1 MTAHIVYPQLD
12 AEHPATL
19 SRRVLTGILRESM
32 GYDGVVIT
40 DALMMKAVHERY
52 GHARAAVLALQA
64 GADMPLAQGSVAE
77 QTAAIEAI
85 AAAHREGRLALRD
98 LQRAQARIDALA
110 QRFPLHTVDY
120 PAAQREADE
129 ALMRHAWARG
139 LCTLRGAAAPAR
151 GQRLRVICQASVVS
165 DGVSEAGAS
174 AEQVRALF
182 AAFED
187 VELLCVP
194 DLRQLSPAEL
204 PRDARLNVLVS
215 NQRGRFGSAAA
226 QAPVDLH
233 LVLWNPFQAL
243 DVPAPAVISWGYA
256 DGALDALKRWLG
268 GELDATVAPPVQ
280 LA

>member
-64 GADMPLAQGSVAE
+64 GADMPLAQGSLAE
-77 QTAAIEAI
+77 QTAAIGAI
-85 AAAHREGRLALRD
+85 DAAHRESRLALPD
-98 LQRAQARIDALA
+98 LQRCLARIDALA

-120 PAAQREADE
+120 APARREADE
-129 ALMRHAWARG
+129 ALMRSAWARS
-139 LCTLRGAAAPAR
+139 LCALRGARAPAR
-151 GQRLRVICQASVVS
+151 SQALRVICQASVAS
-165 DGVSEAGAS
+165 DGVSEAGAT
-174 AEQVRALF
+174 AGQVRALF
-182 AAFED
+182 GAFED
-187 VELLCVP
+187 VELLSVH
-194 DLRQLSPAEL
+194 DLRQLSPTDL

-215 NQRGRFGSAAA
+215 NHRGRFDSAAA
-226 QAPVDLH
+226 QASIDLH

-256 DGALDALKRWLG
+256 DGALEALTRWLG